1 MKLNPVQSMASLKNF
16 SGIFFIAALFFL
28 AAFIYKL
35 FAIDPVIKHHFNLP
49 ISEIDI
55 LPLFTTN
62 YFSFISIGIFE
73 IFRLVCIALLFFFLM
88 KFTGSIDLSDPFQ
101 NLQSKTFLN
110 KVVACSIGFFIVD
123 AIGTLHLNYVLE
135 EIQPDLKIRLFHFEY
150 LFIVYFLNVF
160 AVIFNRGVDLKNE
173 IDLVI

>member
-1 MKLNPVQSMASLKNF
+1 
-16 SGIFFIAALFFL
+16 
-28 AAFIYKL
+28 
-35 FAIDPVIKHHFNLP
+35 
-49 ISEIDI
+49 
-55 LPLFTTN
+55 
-62 YFSFISIGIFE
+62 
-73 IFRLVCIALLFFFLM
+73 M

-123 AIGTLHLNYVLE
+123 AIGTLHLNYALE